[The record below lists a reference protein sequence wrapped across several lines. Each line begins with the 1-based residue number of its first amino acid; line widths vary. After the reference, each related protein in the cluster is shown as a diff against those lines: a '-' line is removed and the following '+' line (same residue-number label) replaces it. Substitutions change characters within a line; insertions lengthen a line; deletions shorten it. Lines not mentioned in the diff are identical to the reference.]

1 MMLPLMMVTMMT
13 MTILHCILK
22 GLYKQEE
29 DNSYNAFEKDIA
41 VVHFF
46 FQVMVMVIF
55 LMVMVV
61 LVVNWW

>member
-1 MMLPLMMVTMMT
+1 MLPLVMMTMMT
-13 MTILHCILK
+13 MTILYCILK

-46 FQVMVMVIF
+46 FQVMVMV
-55 LMVMVV
+55 MV

>member
-1 MMLPLMMVTMMT
+1 MVT
-13 MTILHCILK
+13 MTILYCILK

-55 LMVMVV
+55 IMVMV
-61 LVVNWW
+61 LVVNCW

>member
-1 MMLPLMMVTMMT
+1 MLPLMMMTMMTMT

-46 FQVMVMVIF
+46 FQVMVIF
-55 LMVMVV
+55 IMLMV
-61 LVVNWW
+61 LVVKWW

>member
-1 MMLPLMMVTMMT
+1 MMT

-46 FQVMVMVIF
+46 FQVMVIF
-55 LMVMVV
+55 IMLMV
-61 LVVNWW
+61 LVVKWW

>member
-1 MMLPLMMVTMMT
+1 MLASMMMT
-13 MTILHCILK
+13 MTILHFCIHK

-46 FQVMVMVIF
+46 FQVIVMVIF
-55 LMVMVV
+55 IMVMV

>member
-1 MMLPLMMVTMMT
+1 MLPLMMVTMMT

-55 LMVMVV
+55 IMVMVMV
-61 LVVNWW
+61 LVVNCW

>member
-1 MMLPLMMVTMMT
+1 MLALMMMTMVT
-13 MTILHCILK
+13 MTILYCILK

-55 LMVMVV
+55 IMVMV
-61 LVVNWW
+61 LMVNWW

>member
-1 MMLPLMMVTMMT
+1 MMLPLMMMT
-13 MTILHCILK
+13 MTILHCIVK

-46 FQVMVMVIF
+46 FQVMM
-55 LMVMVV
+55 MVMVV
-61 LVVNWW
+61 FIMVMVLVVNCW

>member
-1 MMLPLMMVTMMT
+1 MMLPLMMMTMMT